1 MWADEA
7 QNTAKTI
14 QAVTHDAAALK
25 KMGKA
30 DLLQM
35 AKAQNI
41 AYCNNMNKQ
50 QLIDSLSDPVKAK
63 QCSKDVRDRLA
74 ANQAARNAKVTPKA
88 PAATNTGHLPPGTKT
103 AEDVFTDFDKIHPGP
118 KQGQAVW
125 SDADKVEGMNLSA
138 RRMII
143 DGDVHYEITG
153 KLRSSAWDDV
163 LQRMDGANP
172 TVPAQ
177 RINMSFET
185 TAPTARAWTSNTL
198 VETQAN
204 IHGVVTYLDS
214 YDPKYASFELYSGKQ
229 QGLHSWDG
237 YFRIRVRSS
246 GDGVTDAKKA
256 TELLKKVGL
265 DEVARTPTAA
275 AEETLKKARLVW
287 SQAPNRV
294 DELKDLAGS
303 RLVNKLDEIITQEN
317 INVVQLASMKLQNEY
332 NGYITYVVPGLA
344 KDLEKAGAKY
354 VYHSVTRE
362 GDVIKILQSGGISS
376 TMSRIKQG
384 IQNPAGAS
392 MYSDM
397 RTGGADSAF
406 TRVATGQA
414 QRMKKKF
421 SGASVY
427 GDYQIKM
434 STEVLERTDYY
445 AFEWDRFGE
454 VADIS
459 QYGKSPVQFVKDME
473 SGFQGSNEIM
483 FRNGIDS
490 RYFTEIM
497 CNSRQERQ
505 HLLSELRAQGIIDIN
520 GIDIEKFITVGSGL

>member
-74 ANQAARNAKVTPKA
+74 ANQAARNAKTTPKA

-214 YDPKYASFELYSGKQ
+214 YDPKYASFELYSGQ
-229 QGLHSWDG
+229 SLHSWDG

-246 GDGVTDAKKA
+246 GDGIADAKKA

-287 SQAPNRV
+287 SQAPGRV

-303 RLVNKLDEIITQEN
+303 RLVSKLDEIIAQEN
-317 INVVQLASMKLQNEY
+317 INVVQLASMKLQSEY

-354 VYHSVTRE
+354 VYHSVSRE

-384 IQNPAGAS
+384 IQQPAGAS

-397 RTGGADSAF
+397 GTGGADN
-406 TRVATGQA
+406 ATCDRKRTESKA
-414 QRMKKKF
+414 KVFQRQC
-421 SGASVY
+421 SGRLPDKNEY
-427 GDYQIKM
+427 
-434 STEVLERTDYY
+434 R
-445 AFEWDRFGE
+445 
-454 VADIS
+454 
-459 QYGKSPVQFVKDME
+459 SP
-473 SGFQGSNEIM
+473 GTY
-483 FRNGIDS
+483 R
-490 RYFTEIM
+490 
-497 CNSRQERQ
+497 
-505 HLLSELRAQGIIDIN
+505 LLLFWWG
-520 GIDIEKFITVGSGL
+520 

>member
-1 MWADEA
+1 
-7 QNTAKTI
+7 
-14 QAVTHDAAALK
+14 
-25 KMGKA
+25 MGKA

-74 ANQAARNAKVTPKA
+74 ANQAARNAKTTPKA
-88 PAATNTGHLPPGTKT
+88 PTATNTGHLPPGTKT

-163 LQRMDGANP
+163 LQRMDRANP
-172 TVPAQ
+172 TVPSQ

-275 AEETLKKARLVW
+275 AEETLKR
-287 SQAPNRV
+287 Q
-294 DELKDLAGS
+294 
-303 RLVNKLDEIITQEN
+303 
-317 INVVQLASMKLQNEY
+317 
-332 NGYITYVVPGLA
+332 GLCGH
-344 KDLEKAGAKY
+344 KHL
-354 VYHSVTRE
+354 
-362 GDVIKILQSGGISS
+362 
-376 TMSRIKQG
+376 
-384 IQNPAGAS
+384 
-392 MYSDM
+392 
-397 RTGGADSAF
+397 TGWTS
-406 TRVATGQA
+406 
-414 QRMKKKF
+414 
-421 SGASVY
+421 
-427 GDYQIKM
+427 
-434 STEVLERTDYY
+434 
-445 AFEWDRFGE
+445 
-454 VADIS
+454 
-459 QYGKSPVQFVKDME
+459 
-473 SGFQGSNEIM
+473 
-483 FRNGIDS
+483 
-490 RYFTEIM
+490 
-497 CNSRQERQ
+497 
-505 HLLSELRAQGIIDIN
+505 
-520 GIDIEKFITVGSGL
+520 

>member
-1 MWADEA
+1 M
-7 QNTAKTI
+7 
-14 QAVTHDAAALK
+14 
-25 KMGKA
+25 
-30 DLLQM
+30 
-35 AKAQNI
+35 
-41 AYCNNMNKQ
+41 
-50 QLIDSLSDPVKAK
+50 
-63 QCSKDVRDRLA
+63 
-74 ANQAARNAKVTPKA
+74 
-88 PAATNTGHLPPGTKT
+88 
-103 AEDVFTDFDKIHPGP
+103 
-118 KQGQAVW
+118 
-125 SDADKVEGMNLSA
+125 
-138 RRMII
+138 
-143 DGDVHYEITG
+143 
-153 KLRSSAWDDV
+153 
-163 LQRMDGANP
+163 
-172 TVPAQ
+172 
-177 RINMSFET
+177 
-185 TAPTARAWTSNTL
+185 
-198 VETQAN
+198 
-204 IHGVVTYLDS
+204 
-214 YDPKYASFELYSGKQ
+214 
-229 QGLHSWDG
+229 
-237 YFRIRVRSS
+237 
-246 GDGVTDAKKA
+246 
-256 TELLKKVGL
+256 
-265 DEVARTPTAA
+265 
-275 AEETLKKARLVW
+275 W

-303 RLVNKLDEIITQEN
+303 RLVNKLDEIIAQEN

-459 QYGKSPVQFVKDME
+459 QYGKSPMQFVKDME

-490 RYFTEIM
+490 RYFTDIM

>member
-1 MWADEA
+1 M
-7 QNTAKTI
+7 
-14 QAVTHDAAALK
+14 
-25 KMGKA
+25 
-30 DLLQM
+30 
-35 AKAQNI
+35 
-41 AYCNNMNKQ
+41 
-50 QLIDSLSDPVKAK
+50 
-63 QCSKDVRDRLA
+63 
-74 ANQAARNAKVTPKA
+74 
-88 PAATNTGHLPPGTKT
+88 
-103 AEDVFTDFDKIHPGP
+103 
-118 KQGQAVW
+118 
-125 SDADKVEGMNLSA
+125 
-138 RRMII
+138 
-143 DGDVHYEITG
+143 
-153 KLRSSAWDDV
+153 
-163 LQRMDGANP
+163 
-172 TVPAQ
+172 
-177 RINMSFET
+177 
-185 TAPTARAWTSNTL
+185 
-198 VETQAN
+198 
-204 IHGVVTYLDS
+204 
-214 YDPKYASFELYSGKQ
+214 
-229 QGLHSWDG
+229 
-237 YFRIRVRSS
+237 
-246 GDGVTDAKKA
+246 
-256 TELLKKVGL
+256 
-265 DEVARTPTAA
+265 
-275 AEETLKKARLVW
+275 
-287 SQAPNRV
+287 
-294 DELKDLAGS
+294 DELRNLAGS
-303 RLVNKLDEIITQEN
+303 SLVRKLDEIIIQEN
-317 INVVQLASMKLQNEY
+317 INVVQLASMKLQSEY

-354 VYHSVTRE
+354 VYHSVSRE

-459 QYGKSPVQFVKDME
+459 QYGKSPMQFVKDME

-505 HLLSELRAQGIIDIN
+505 HLLSELHAQGIMDIN

>member
-1 MWADEA
+1 
-7 QNTAKTI
+7 
-14 QAVTHDAAALK
+14 
-25 KMGKA
+25 
-30 DLLQM
+30 M

-63 QCSKDVRDRLA
+63 QCSKDVRERLA
-74 ANQAARNAKVTPKA
+74 ANQAARNAKATPQ
-88 PAATNTGHLPPGTKT
+88 PPRATNTGHLPPGTKT
-103 AEDVFTDFDKIHPGP
+103 AEDVFTDFGKIHPGP

-153 KLRSSAWDDV
+153 KLRSSTWNDV

-172 TVPAQ
+172 TVQAQ

-198 VETQAN
+198 VDTQAN

-246 GDGVTDAKKA
+246 GDGAADAKKA

-265 DEVARTPTAA
+265 DEVTRTPTAA

-294 DELKDLAGS
+294 DELRNLAGS
-303 RLVNKLDEIITQEN
+303 SLVKKLDEIIIQEN
-317 INVVQLASMKLQNEY
+317 INVVQLASMKLQSEY

-354 VYHSVTRE
+354 VYHSVSRE

-459 QYGKSPVQFVKDME
+459 QYGKSPMQFVKDME

-505 HLLSELRAQGIIDIN
+505 HLLSELHAQGIMDIN

>member
-1 MWADEA
+1 
-7 QNTAKTI
+7 
-14 QAVTHDAAALK
+14 
-25 KMGKA
+25 
-30 DLLQM
+30 
-35 AKAQNI
+35 
-41 AYCNNMNKQ
+41 
-50 QLIDSLSDPVKAK
+50 
-63 QCSKDVRDRLA
+63 
-74 ANQAARNAKVTPKA
+74 
-88 PAATNTGHLPPGTKT
+88 
-103 AEDVFTDFDKIHPGP
+103 
-118 KQGQAVW
+118 
-125 SDADKVEGMNLSA
+125 MNLSA

-214 YDPKYASFELYSGKQ
+214 YDPKYAAFELYSGKQ

-246 GDGVTDAKKA
+246 GDGVADAKKA

-265 DEVARTPTAA
+265 DEVTRTPTVA

-303 RLVNKLDEIITQEN
+303 RLVNKLDEIIAQEN

-354 VYHSVTRE
+354 VYHSVSRE

-376 TMSRIKQG
+376 TMSRVKQG
-384 IQNPAGAS
+384 IQRPAGAS

-406 TRVATGQA
+406 TRIATGQA
-414 QRMKKKF
+414 QRMGKKF

-434 STEVLERTDYY
+434 STAVLERTDYY
-445 AFEWDRFGE
+445 SFGADRFGD
-454 VADIS
+454 VSDIS
-459 QYGKSPVQFVKDME
+459 THARSPMQFVKNME
-473 SGFQGSNEIM
+473 SSFMGSNEIM